1 MVLSVFFEIE
11 TLIETLVTMADAQ
24 DLARKKR
31 VRNGHRTSTKRT
43 MSLANDLLTSVDDKS
58 KLALHAVKLTLYK
71 KTLEDKLVVFQQQ
84 DNAVL
89 DLVGDDDVE
98 LEIEQADM
106 IRENMQSTIFEIENA
121 LTEIAQSTE
130 SANGVVETNSTPLPS
145 QNDSTPPPPQQ
156 NFTPPSPQQNPTPSP
171 QQNSTPPSPQHNPT
185 PQVSQTN
192 QNETV
197 LAMAGFEEAQG
208 PGSPGHSGITTQS
221 SHQNNQPS
229 VKLPKLSLKK
239 FSGDITTWSTFWDT
253 FESAIH
259 KNPNL
264 SDIDKFNYLNSLLE
278 NTAADAISGLTL
290 TSGNY
295 NEAIVILKKR
305 FGNKQLA
312 INKHMDVLLNL
323 DPVTSIYDL
332 KGLRSLYDTVE
343 SHIRALKSLGIPSQ
357 SYGGLL
363 CSMLMNKLPR
373 DLRILMSRDIKNDN
387 WDLDRLLGLLE
398 AEVEARERASS
409 NSATTGSGSN
419 SHRDQKSKYRGRQLP
434 SAAVLKMDSSPITCT
449 YCHGSH
455 TSNSCQTVS
464 NVTARKDILRKG
476 GRCFLCLRKNHLCR
490 DCNSKTQCFKCRGRH
505 HISICMKDSDVPK
518 VERPTDNG
526 KPGQD
531 QGPQAQQKTGLGSKV
546 NEQTNGTNLFVSC
559 KTPVLLQTAQA
570 TITQSDATVNSVKVR
585 VILDSGSQRSYI
597 TNRVRNQLDLP
608 TERTDTMVIKTF
620 GSEEEGI
627 QTCDSVKF
635 VLKSQYDQSEINLSA
650 YVVPKICEPLQHQ
663 FISHAQQ
670 SYDHLRN
677 LNLADCSTGID
688 NSEVDVLIGCDQYW
702 DLVTGEVRR
711 GGNGPTAISTRL
723 GWVLSGPIEDEYM
736 PVSQPATN
744 LVTTHVL
751 RCATSPTQSQGQGI
765 ERDLKAFWELES
777 LGILKQERSVHDEFE
792 STIAFKDGRYQ
803 VNLPWKEQHGIL
815 HDNFEMSRRR
825 LMSLLQRLQG
835 EPEVLKEYDAVIKDQ
850 LS

>member
-1 MVLSVFFEIE
+1 
-11 TLIETLVTMADAQ
+11 MADAQ

-84 DNAVL
+84 DNAIL

-98 LEIEQADM
+98 LEIEQAD
-106 IRENMQSTIFEIENA
+106 ILRENMQSTIFEIENA

-145 QNDSTPPPPQQ
+145 QKDSTPPPPQQ
-156 NFTPPSPQQNPTPSP
+156 NF
-171 QQNSTPPSPQHNPT
+171 TPPSPQHNPT

-259 KNPNL
+259 QNPNL

-357 SYGGLL
+357 SWW
-363 CSMLMNKLPR
+363 SFMFHAH
-373 DLRILMSRDIKNDN
+373 
-387 WDLDRLLGLLE
+387 E
-398 AEVEARERASS
+398 QA
-409 NSATTGSGSN
+409 
-419 SHRDQKSKYRGRQLP
+419 
-434 SAAVLKMDSSPITCT
+434 
-449 YCHGSH
+449 
-455 TSNSCQTVS
+455 
-464 NVTARKDILRKG
+464 
-476 GRCFLCLRKNHLCR
+476 
-490 DCNSKTQCFKCRGRH
+490 
-505 HISICMKDSDVPK
+505 
-518 VERPTDNG
+518 PT
-526 KPGQD
+526 
-531 QGPQAQQKTGLGSKV
+531 
-546 NEQTNGTNLFVSC
+546 
-559 KTPVLLQTAQA
+559 
-570 TITQSDATVNSVKVR
+570 R
-585 VILDSGSQRSYI
+585 
-597 TNRVRNQLDLP
+597 
-608 TERTDTMVIKTF
+608 
-620 GSEEEGI
+620 
-627 QTCDSVKF
+627 
-635 VLKSQYDQSEINLSA
+635 SA
-650 YVVPKICEPLQHQ
+650 Y
-663 FISHAQQ
+663 
-670 SYDHLRN
+670 
-677 LNLADCSTGID
+677 T
-688 NSEVDVLIGCDQYW
+688 
-702 DLVTGEVRR
+702 
-711 GGNGPTAISTRL
+711 
-723 GWVLSGPIEDEYM
+723 DE
-736 PVSQPATN
+736 S
-744 LVTTHVL
+744 
-751 RCATSPTQSQGQGI
+751 
-765 ERDLKAFWELES
+765 
-777 LGILKQERSVHDEFE
+777 
-792 STIAFKDGRYQ
+792 
-803 VNLPWKEQHGIL
+803 
-815 HDNFEMSRRR
+815 
-825 LMSLLQRLQG
+825 
-835 EPEVLKEYDAVIKDQ
+835 
-850 LS
+850 